1 MRKIGVGT
9 VKISSKAKKYV
20 NIALKNHRLSYGPFL
35 QRFENE
41 FARLHDRKFG
51 ISCNSGT
58 SALQIALG
66 ALKEAHYWND
76 GDEIIVPAVTF
87 IATSNVVL
95 QNRMQPIFVDVD
107 SKTCNIDSK
116 KIEAKITKKTR
127 AIMPVHL
134 YGLSAEMEPIMK
146 IARKHNLKVL
156 EDSCESMFVSYKG
169 KPVGSLGDIAC
180 FSTYAAHLVVTGVGG
195 LALTNNPDYAV
206 IMKSMMNHGRDS
218 VYLNIDDD
226 DNLKNEKAIFTMADK
241 RFSFVRMGYSFRL
254 TELEGALGV
263 AELEDHEKNI
273 SSRQRNAAYL
283 IKNLSQYS
291 NLIQLPSWPAYSEHA
306 FMMFPIIVKDPR
318 ITRADLITYLEKNGV
333 ETRYLMPLLSQPFKI
348 KLLGNIENE
357 YPVAKWVTSNG
368 FYVGCH
374 QNLTKEDLKY
384 LVKVFEGFLSK
395 YVGSEA

>member
-9 VKISSKAKKYV
+9 VKISAKAKRYV

-66 ALKEAHYWND
+66 TLKEVHHWND
-76 GDEIIVPAVTF
+76 GDEVIVPAVTF

-95 QNRMQPIFVDVD
+95 QNGMKPIFVDVD
-107 SKTCNIDSK
+107 SRTSNMDPK
-116 KIEAKITKKTR
+116 KIEEKITKKTR
-127 AIMPVHL
+127 VIMPVHL
-134 YGLSAEMEPIMK
+134 YGLSAEMDLIMK

-169 KPVGSLGDIAC
+169 KPVGSRGDIAC

-226 DNLKNEKAIFTMADK
+226 DNLKNEKAIFNMADK

-273 SSRQRNAAYL
+273 ASRQRNASYL
-283 IKNLSQYS
+283 IKNLSQYN

-306 FMMFPIIVKDPR
+306 FMMFPIIVRDPR

-348 KLLGNIENE
+348 KILGNIEDK
-357 YPVAKWVTSNG
+357 YPAAKWVTSNG

-374 QNLTKEDLKY
+374 QNLTKADLQY
-384 LVKVFEGFLSK
+384 MVRVFEGFFSK
-395 YVGSEA
+395 YVGSS